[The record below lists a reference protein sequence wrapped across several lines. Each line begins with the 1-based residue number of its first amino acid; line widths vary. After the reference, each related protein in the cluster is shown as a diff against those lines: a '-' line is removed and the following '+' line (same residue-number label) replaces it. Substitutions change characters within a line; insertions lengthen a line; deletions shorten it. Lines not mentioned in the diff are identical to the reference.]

1 MRKASSL
8 FSSVKLRVKVNSFLS
23 GGTDVVRKR
32 TLIIVLVFLCICFS
46 IVIFLPLQKVFAFTE
61 TRINDPLVHY
71 IPLTSED
78 TFEIRYTHSIHK
90 TDVLEHYKCVDGTNI
105 QMLGMEYE
113 SLAIGM
119 PSYAEKNQTLTERNG
134 KYFLQFDNE
143 VIENFT
149 IYIADLDL
157 DLVLEYE
164 DYEYDLKK
172 DLQRGKSYLFEVK
185 RLSLYEQWKGV
196 RMK

>member
-1 MRKASSL
+1 M
-8 FSSVKLRVKVNSFLS
+8 
-23 GGTDVVRKR
+23 RKR
-32 TLIIVLVFLCICFS
+32 TLIIVLAFLCICIS
-46 IVIFLPLQKVFAFTE
+46 VVIFLPLQKVFAFTE
-61 TRINDPLVHY
+61 TRINDPAVHY
-71 IPLTSED
+71 IPLTTED

-90 TDVLEHYKCVDGTNI
+90 TDVLEHYKCVDGTSI

-143 VIENFT
+143 IIGNFT
-149 IYIADLDL
+149 IYIGDLDL
-157 DLVLEYE
+157 DLVLDYE
-164 DYEYDLKK
+164 NYEYDLKK